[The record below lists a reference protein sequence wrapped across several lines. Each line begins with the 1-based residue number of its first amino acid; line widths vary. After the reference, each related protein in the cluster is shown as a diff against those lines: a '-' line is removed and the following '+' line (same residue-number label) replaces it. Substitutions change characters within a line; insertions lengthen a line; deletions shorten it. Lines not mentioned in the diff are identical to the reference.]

1 MDLSLCT
8 DCHGENWPTPGLLW
22 LVELNRAIHMYLS
35 LCTDR
40 HGLPQILDLTE
51 TCLGRRLQSVAR
63 LSDDLPRVMTKSITL
78 IVEAQLAQCSSKS
91 DHKYTRSSSGR
102 AKYMVP
108 PTRILLDLCH
118 QITQRTWLSVH
129 VHLIRNISS
138 SSVSSSAFV
147 DLHL

>member
-63 LSDDLPRVMTKSITL
+63 LSDDLPRVLTKSITL
-78 IVEAQLAQCSSKS
+78 IVEAQLAQCSS
-91 DHKYTRSSSGR
+91 SGR
-102 AKYMVP
+102 AKCMVP
-108 PTRILLDLCH
+108 PTRILLDLRH